1 MKKVDEHLD
10 SLVKLYAL
18 ICNHGD
24 DLEAAKQELS
34 IHLREHVVWERNT
47 VWRDMIGLE
56 RKSYAANSKLMNR
69 SDGNNDE
76 KEDGSG
82 NMKLMLKF
90 NISLKNPVVIK
101 LILIFAVTVFL
112 LNVSPFDDSAQK
124 KLFCFVNLCIITLGN

>member
-90 NISLKNPVVIK
+90 NISLKTR
-101 LILIFAVTVFL
+101 L
-112 LNVSPFDDSAQK
+112 
-124 KLFCFVNLCIITLGN
+124 

>member
-1 MKKVDEHLD
+1 MKKFDKSLNTNIKDNYLENLPNNSYIFKKSTMKKVDEHLD

-56 RKSYAANSKLMNR
+56 RKIICCQ
-69 SDGNNDE
+69 
-76 KEDGSG
+76 
-82 NMKLMLKF
+82 F
-90 NISLKNPVVIK
+90 KN
-101 LILIFAVTVFL
+101 
-112 LNVSPFDDSAQK
+112 
-124 KLFCFVNLCIITLGN
+124 

>member
-1 MKKVDEHLD
+1 MNTNIKDNYLENLPNNSYILKINHEKVDEHLD

-76 KEDGSG
+76 KR
-82 NMKLMLKF
+82 M
-90 NISLKNPVVIK
+90 VQVI
-101 LILIFAVTVFL
+101 
-112 LNVSPFDDSAQK
+112 
-124 KLFCFVNLCIITLGN
+124 